1 MSPSTRSC
9 ALGARVR
16 RRHPS
21 AAAARSIHRIGR
33 SALFAI
39 LLALLVPAGAA
50 LASPLTVAAYYY
62 PWYGS
67 PGLTWEQGYTRGL
80 LDPPEAPLLGEY
92 ASGDP
97 AVIAQHF
104 AWAQQYGVDV
114 FVCSWVGPGTYAD
127 HTIRDELLPSPAR
140 GGTQIAL
147 LYESLQRLGIGADA
161 RIHIDDAAI
170 GKLVSDFDYLA
181 RTYFSDPGYYRID
194 GRPVVVLYATRVYR
208 GPVAEAIHAIR
219 DHLETTYG
227 VDPYLIG
234 DEVSWTNAPDPA
246 RIRLFD
252 AITGYTPYDKSQPA
266 GWPTGTRYE
275 EAVARR
281 TEEFQA
287 VAKAEHV
294 AFVPDALPGFDDLG
308 FRPAQAHHVLPRSV
322 SPAADPASGFEVSLE
337 ETRGF
342 VDPALDLVA
351 VTSWNEWY
359 EDSQIEPTAPAPP
372 ATGPVAVTG
381 GYPFASYGFSLLE
394 VLARF
399 KLSWETSLRG
409 STATGL

>member
-1 MSPSTRSC
+1 VRSETR
-9 ALGARVR
+9 
-16 RRHPS
+16 H
-21 AAAARSIHRIGR
+21 AAAAHSIRRIGR
-33 SALFAI
+33 SALFVI

-62 PWYGS
+62 PWYGTS
-67 PGLTWEQGYTRGL
+67 GLGWTQGYTRGE

-92 ASGDP
+92 SSNDP

-104 AWAQQYGVDV
+104 AWAQEYGVDV
-114 FVCSWVGPGTYAD
+114 FVCSWIGPGSYAD
-127 HTIRDELLPSPAR
+127 RTIRHDLLPSPAR

-161 RIHIDDAAI
+161 RIHLDAAAI
-170 GKLVSDFDYLA
+170 AKLVSDFDYMA
-181 RTYFSDPGYYRID
+181 RTYFSAPGYYRID
-194 GRPVVVLYATRVYR
+194 GRPVVVLYASRIYV

-219 DHLETTYG
+219 DHLETAYG
-227 VDPYLIG
+227 IDPYLIG
-234 DEVSWTNAPDPA
+234 DEVSWTNAPDPT

-252 AITGYTPYDKSQPA
+252 AITGYTMYDKSQPA
-266 GWPTGTRYE
+266 GWPTQTRYE

-287 VAKAEHV
+287 AAKAAHV
-294 AFVPDALPGFDDLG
+294 AFVPDALPGFDDLAY
-308 FRPAQAHHVLPRSV
+308 RPTQAHHVLPRSV
-322 SPAADPASGFEVSLE
+322 GPGTDPASEFEASLE
-337 ETRGF
+337 QTRRF
-342 VDPALDLVA
+342 IDPTLDLVA

-359 EDSQIEPTAPAPP
+359 EDSQIEPTGPAPP
-372 ATGPVAVTG
+372 ATGPVSLTG

-409 STATGL
+409 LPATGL